1 MKEKENSLPKTR
13 HPRQQR
19 HALHP
24 HLCSRLLNH
33 PLRQPPPLECPTRT
47 TLNPSPYPPPP
58 FNHSI
63 TTRTSSSIAPSPV
76 SNTIR
81 TYPTR

>member
-33 PLRQPPPLECPTRT
+33 PLRQPTTARMPHQNHLEPLPV
-47 TLNPSPYPPPP
+47 PPPP